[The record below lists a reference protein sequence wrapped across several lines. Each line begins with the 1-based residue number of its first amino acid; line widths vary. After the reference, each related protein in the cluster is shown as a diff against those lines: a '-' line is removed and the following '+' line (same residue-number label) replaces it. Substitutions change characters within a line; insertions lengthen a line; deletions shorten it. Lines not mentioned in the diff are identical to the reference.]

1 MALIISGHGHAAVS
15 CSLSTSHNTTFL
27 QNSVIGRRRAVVH
40 QGQSRNSAGI
50 VQCKVFGEEG
60 SNSSSS
66 SSWSPADLVKLVG
79 QNVWGRSL
87 PPGALVAVVRD
98 VWTMGWLTMMAQLAP
113 PSESKEY
120 KRPTSQFRRRVSSSS
135 AKSGQFHLYVA
146 LACPWAHR

>member
-27 QNSVIGRRRAVVH
+27 QNSVIGRRRAVVR
-40 QGQSRNSAGI
+40 QGQGRNSAGI
-50 VQCKVFGEEG
+50 VQCKIFGEEG
-60 SNSSSS
+60 SSGSS

>member
-1 MALIISGHGHAAVS
+1 MALIISGHGHAAIS

-27 QNSVIGRRRAVVH
+27 QKSVIGRRRAVVH
-40 QGQSRNSAGI
+40 QGQGRNSAGI
-50 VQCKVFGEEG
+50 VQCKISGDEG
-60 SNSSSS
+60 SS

>member
-1 MALIISGHGHAAVS
+1 MALIISGHGHVAVS
-15 CSLSTSHNTTFL
+15 CSLSTSHSTTIL
-27 QNSVIGRRRAVVH
+27 QNSVIPRRRVAVH
-40 QGQSRNSAGI
+40 QGKGGNSAGI
-50 VQCKVFGEEG
+50 VQCKISGEEG
-60 SNSSSS
+60 NSGG
-66 SSWSPADLVKLVG
+66 SWSPADLVKLVG

-113 PSESKEY
+113 PSETKEY
-120 KRPTSQFRRRVSSSS
+120 NRPTSQFRRRVPSSS